1 MLETI
6 FVFVL
11 GLMPP
16 VLSILLM
23 HKAKE
28 RAQARLRA
36 ATQAPV
42 VRVLRRNQLPNDRY
56 HLEGVGYIIGDITC
70 TFNACSAYIRCA
82 VNPSG
87 PCEDCCYYEPRD
99 SSRSTSN
106 DL

>member
-1 MLETI
+1 MLLKTI

-11 GLMPP
+11 VLMPP
-16 VLSILLM
+16 VLSILVM

-42 VRVLRRNQLPNDRY
+42 VRALRRNQVPNDRY
-56 HLEGVGYIIGDITC
+56 HIEGVGYIIGDITC
-70 TFNACSAYIRCA
+70 KFNACSAYIRCA

-87 PCEDCCYYEPRD
+87 PCENCFHYEPRN
-99 SSRSTSN
+99 SSS
-106 DL
+106 